1 MPTQNHTVNMIST
14 QDEIVKALGENIKA
28 AREKVQLT
36 QEEVAKK
43 AGISSNYFA
52 KIERGE
58 INTTVEKL
66 YKIIKALNVDASD
79 IFPS

>member
-1 MPTQNHTVNMIST
+1 MDSKIR
-14 QDEIVKALGENIKA
+14 EELGIKLRT
-28 AREKVQLT
+28 AREKANLT

-58 INTTVEKL
+58 INTTIEKL
-66 YKIIKALNVDASD
+66 YKIIKALNAEASD

>member
-1 MPTQNHTVNMIST
+1 MISNI
-14 QDEIVKALGENIKA
+14 QKKLGEKIKN
-28 AREKVQLT
+28 AREKAKLT

-43 AGISSNYFA
+43 AGLRGNYFA

-58 INTTVEKL
+58 INPTFKTLHSIK
-66 YKIIKALNVDASD
+66 KALNIEAND

>member
-1 MPTQNHTVNMIST
+1 MLKTP
-14 QDEIVKALGENIKA
+14 DAIVPVLGEKIKI
-28 AREKVQLT
+28 ARERAQLT

>member
-1 MPTQNHTVNMIST
+1 MNSKHNEKIRQ
-14 QDEIVKALGENIKA
+14 KLGEKIRA
-28 AREKVQLT
+28 VREKAQLT
-36 QEEVAKK
+36 QEEVAKE
-43 AGISSNYFA
+43 AEMSSNYFA

>member
-1 MPTQNHTVNMIST
+1 MNTKQNEKIRQELGEKVRSVREKAKLT
-14 QDEIVKALGENIKA
+14 QD
-28 AREKVQLT
+28 
-36 QEEVAKK
+36 EVAKK
-43 AGISSNYFA
+43 AGMSSNYFA